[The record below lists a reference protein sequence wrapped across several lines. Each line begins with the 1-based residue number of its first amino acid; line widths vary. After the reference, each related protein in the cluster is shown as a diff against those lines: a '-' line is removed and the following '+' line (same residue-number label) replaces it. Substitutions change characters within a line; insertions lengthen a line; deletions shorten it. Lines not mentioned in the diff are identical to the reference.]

1 MKPSETIGY
10 FQSRQKEM
18 LDTLL
23 KWVEI
28 ESPTTQKSSVDQFGE
43 AVAAALADLGMG
55 IDFDLQPVRGN
66 HLIGRWIGKG
76 PRVLLIGHLDTVWEM
91 GTLARIPARAEGDI
105 ARGPGVFDMKAGIV
119 IGLHALR
126 LMRDQ
131 GLHHTNITWILNSDE
146 EEGSVTSRELIQREA
161 RGCAAALVLE
171 PAGPENGIKT
181 KRRGT
186 GQFTIHAHGRAA
198 HAGVEPEKGVNAIE
212 ELSRQILDV
221 QSWNRERTGISA
233 NVGLINGGTRTNVIP
248 AEAQCVVD
256 VRCDAPED
264 MEWLREQFRN
274 LKAKHPEARLEVE
287 GDIDRPPMVRSATL
301 PLYEKAVSIG
311 KAFQYEVR
319 EYWTGGGS
327 DGNFTA
333 ALGVPTLDGLG
344 AEGAGAHAD
353 HEHVIIDSLPRRAN
367 LLYHLLR
374 NLSQNSPVSTES
386 V

>member
-10 FQSRQKEM
+10 FQSQQKEM
-18 LDTLL
+18 LDCLL

-28 ESPTTQKSSVDQFGE
+28 ESPTTQKPSVDQFGE
-43 AVAAALADLGMG
+43 TVAAALADLGMA

-76 PRVLLIGHLDTVWEM
+76 PRVLLMGHLDTVWEM

-105 ARGPGVFDMKAGIV
+105 ARGPGIFDMKAGIV
-119 IGLHALR
+119 IGLHVLR
-126 LMRDQ
+126 FMREQ
-131 GLHHTNITWILNSDE
+131 GLHHSNITWILNSDE
-146 EEGSVTSRELIQREA
+146 EEGSVTSRDLIQREA

-181 KRRGT
+181 QRRGT
-186 GQFTIHAHGRAA
+186 GQYKIRAYGRAA

-212 ELSRQILDV
+212 ELSRQILEV
-221 QSWNRERTGISA
+221 QSWNREKPGISA

-248 AEAQCVVD
+248 AEAECVVD
-256 VRCDAPED
+256 VRCDTPDD
-264 MEWLREQFRN
+264 MEWLRERFQS
-274 LKAKHPEARLEVE
+274 LKPKHEQARLEVE

-311 KAFQYEVR
+311 QAFQYNVR

-333 ALGVPTLDGLG
+333 AIGVPTLDGLG

-353 HEHVIIDSLPRRAN
+353 HEHVIVSSLPRRAN

-374 NLSQNSPVSTES
+374 TLLKGNNS
-386 V
+386 

>member
-10 FQSRQKEM
+10 FQSQQKEM
-18 LDTLL
+18 LDHLL

-28 ESPTTQKSSVDQFGE
+28 ESPTTEKSSVDQFGE

-66 HLIGRWIGKG
+66 HVIGRWIGKG
-76 PRVLLIGHLDTVWEM
+76 PHVLLIGHLDTVWEM
-91 GTLARIPARAEGDI
+91 GTLAKIPARAEGDV
-105 ARGPGVFDMKAGIV
+105 ARGPGIFDMKAGIV
-119 IGLHALR
+119 IGLYALR

-186 GQFTIHAHGRAA
+186 GQFKIHAHGRAA

-221 QSWNRERTGISA
+221 QSWNRERPGISA

-256 VRCDAPED
+256 VRCDTPED
-264 MEWLREQFRN
+264 MEWLREQFRS

-301 PLYEKAVSIG
+301 PLYEKALSIG
-311 KAFQYEVR
+311 QAFQYEVR

-333 ALGVPTLDGLG
+333 AIGVPTLDGLG

-374 NLSQNSPVSTES
+374 NLSQNSPGQS